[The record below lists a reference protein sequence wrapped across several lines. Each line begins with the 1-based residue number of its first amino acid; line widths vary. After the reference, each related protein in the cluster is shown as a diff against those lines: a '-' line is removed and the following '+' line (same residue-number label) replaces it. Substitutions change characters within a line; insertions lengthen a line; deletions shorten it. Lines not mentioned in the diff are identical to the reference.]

1 MTIHDVSDVLNNIR
15 VVMVNTTH
23 PGNIGSAARAMKTMG
38 LSQLVLVKPKIFPS
52 EEADWL
58 ASGAVDILQQ
68 ARVVASLEEAIA
80 DCGLILGASARQRRI
95 PWPVIDGRQCGE
107 LAVREA
113 SHHPVALVFGREAM
127 GLRNEELTQCHYHV
141 AIPGNP
147 EYSVLNVAMAIQL
160 LCYEVRTH
168 WLLQSAVAED
178 TAQSMPIVARAWDEP
193 LATHQDMQNFQAHFV
208 RVLERLEVIDSK
220 NPRQILVRV
229 KRLLA
234 RVRPDKTE
242 LNFLRGV
249 LTAVEDKGK
258 LSGAK

>member
-1 MTIHDVSDVLNNIR
+1 MTIDTPDVLGNIR

-58 ASGAVDILQQ
+58 ASGAVDILQK
-68 ARVVASLEEAIA
+68 ALVVASLEEAIA
-80 DCGLILGASARQRRI
+80 GCGLVIGASARQRRI
-95 PWPVIDGRQCGE
+95 PWPVIDPRQCGE
-107 LAVREA
+107 LSVREA
-113 SHHPVALVFGREAM
+113 LNHPVALVFGREAM

-141 AIPGNP
+141 CIPGNP

-160 LCYEVRTH
+160 LCYEVRM
-168 WLLQSAVAED
+168 
-178 TAQSMPIVARAWDEP
+178 TALAQTITENKSETMPIIFSQWDEP
-193 LATHQDMQNFQAHFV
+193 LATTEEMHSFQKHFV
-208 RVLERLEVIDSK
+208 DVLEKLTVLDAK
-220 NPRQILVRV
+220 NPRQILTRV
-229 KRLLA
+229 KRFFA

-249 LTAVEDKGK
+249 LTAIQKKINDPV
-258 LSGAK
+258 

>member
-1 MTIHDVSDVLNNIR
+1 MTVDHPIDILRQVR

-38 LSQLVLVKPKIFPS
+38 LSQLILVKPKIFPS

-68 ARVVASLEEAIA
+68 ARVVDSLEEAIA
-80 DCGLILGASARQRRI
+80 DCGLVIGASARQRRI
-95 PWPVIDGRQCGE
+95 PWPVIDPRQCGE
-107 LAVREA
+107 LAVNEA
-113 SHHPVALVFGREAM
+113 AHHPVALVFGREAM

-141 AIPGNP
+141 SIPGNP

-160 LCYEVRTH
+160 LCYEVRMH
-168 WLLQSAVAED
+168 WL
-178 TAQSMPIVARAWDEP
+178 AQTTEKSNERTMPIILTEWDEP
-193 LATHQDMQNFQAHFV
+193 LATPDEMHNFQKHFTQ
-208 RVLERLEVIDSK
+208 VLEQLEVLDTK
-220 NPRQILVRV
+220 NPRQILIRA
-229 KRLLA
+229 KRFFA

-249 LTAVEDKGK
+249 LTAIQKK
-258 LSGAK
+258 SMK

>member
-1 MTIHDVSDVLNNIR
+1 MTIDTPDVLGNIR

-58 ASGAVDILQQ
+58 ASGAVDILQN

-80 DCGLILGASARQRRI
+80 DCGLVIGASARQRRI
-95 PWPVIDGRQCGE
+95 PWPVIDPRQCGE
-107 LAVREA
+107 LSVREA
-113 SHHPVALVFGREAM
+113 SNHSVALVFGREAM

-141 AIPGNP
+141 CIPGNP

-160 LCYEVRTH
+160 LCYEVRMH
-168 WLLQSAVAED
+168 WLSQEAPD
-178 TAQSMPIVARAWDEP
+178 DIAQKMPILYSEWDEP
-193 LATHQDMQNFQAHFV
+193 LATAEEMQNFQKHFAE
-208 RVLERLEVIDSK
+208 VLEKLGVLDMK
-220 NPRQILVRV
+220 NPRQILTRV
-229 KRLLA
+229 KRFFA

-249 LTAVEDKGK
+249 LTAIQKKINDLV
-258 LSGAK
+258 

>member
-1 MTIHDVSDVLNNIR
+1 MTIKNSDVLSNIR

-68 ARVVASLEEAIA
+68 ARVVNSLEEAIA
-80 DCGLILGASARQRRI
+80 DCGLVIGASARQRRI
-95 PWPVIDGRQCGE
+95 PWPVIDPRQCGE
-107 LAVREA
+107 LSVREA
-113 SHHPVALVFGREAM
+113 FNHPVALVFGREAM

-141 AIPGNP
+141 CIPGNP
-147 EYSVLNVAMAIQL
+147 EYSVLNVAMAIQV
-160 LCYEVRTH
+160 LCYEVRMHYLSKITTEESG
-168 WLLQSAVAED
+168 LGV
-178 TAQSMPIVARAWDEP
+178 MPIIFSEWDEP
-193 LATHQDMQNFQAHFV
+193 LATTEEMQYFQKHFTDL
-208 RVLERLEVIDSK
+208 LEKLEVLDTK
-220 NPRQILVRV
+220 NPRQILTRV
-229 KRLLA
+229 KRFFA

-249 LTAVEDKGK
+249 LTAVQKKIND
-258 LSGAK
+258 LV